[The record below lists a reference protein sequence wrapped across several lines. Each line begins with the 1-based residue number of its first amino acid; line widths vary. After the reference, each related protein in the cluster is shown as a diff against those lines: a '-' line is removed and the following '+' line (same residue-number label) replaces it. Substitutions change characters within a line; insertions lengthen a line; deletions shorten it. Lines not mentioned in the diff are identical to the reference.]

1 MAGRKK
7 KITESKTTALM
18 YFDNLG
24 KKQQDQGSKNWSYTG
39 SLCHWQSQI
48 SELLGSVLKI
58 LNFWNKF

>member
-1 MAGRKK
+1 
-7 KITESKTTALM
+7 M

-58 LNFWNKF
+58 LSFWNKF